1 MAIQLPSV
9 ASKEKNMTIAEFQQ
23 SKRTVKIWDRFYPYF
38 SVSIPVLVIA
48 LFTIYPVLYAVRISF
63 YRYLLTK
70 PKDHPFIGFMNYK
83 EVITSYYFRN
93 SLINTAIYTMAVVIG
108 VTLFGLIVA
117 LLLNSKVKTANAL
130 KIIILLPWAIPAVV
144 GGLIWKWI
152 LNSDFGILNGIL
164 YSLGLIKDY
173 IPFLANPNLAKISLI
188 MAAIW
193 KEGPLAAI
201 FFLAGLQ
208 LIPSELYE
216 AARIDGGSSWKIFR
230 FITLPLLRPIM
241 LIVVIYETLTAIL
254 VFDLIYVLT
263 GGGPGDSTSLI
274 SWFAYAEIFKNL
286 NLGHG
291 VALAVIIALITLVL
305 ILIYLRIIR
314 SEE

>member
-9 ASKEKNMTIAEFQQ
+9 ASKEKNMTIAEFHQ